1 MFREIK
7 RNVNSE
13 KMLKVTLNKKEIE
26 LAEGT
31 KVTELLES
39 LNNKKAVVWINGTQ
53 LLKAEYDSRVIV
65 SGDVLR
71 VFRMIAGG

>member
-1 MFREIK
+1 
-7 RNVNSE
+7 
-13 KMLKVTLNKKEIE
+13 MLKITLNKKEIE

-31 KVTELLES
+31 TITELLES

-53 LLKAEYDSRVIV
+53 ILKAEYDSRVLV
-65 SGDVLR
+65 EGDVLR